1 MTNVLQS
8 LRIKIY
14 ADGADY
20 QSILRLNAN
29 PLIKGMTTNPSLMY
43 KAGIRDYEGF
53 AREVLREVTTK
64 PISFEV
70 LSDEFEQMRREAL
83 KIAGWQKNV
92 FVKIPI
98 TNTRGESS
106 IPLIRELSRIGVKLN
121 VTAILSIDDVAEVAT
136 ALDPAAE
143 SLVSVFA
150 GRIADTGRDPMPIM
164 HQSLALLSTLKK
176 TELLWASVREVFN
189 ILQADHCGCHI
200 VTIPHDILHKCQS
213 VLGSDL
219 KALSLETVKM
229 FARDAAAS
237 GLTLECGVPQTITQ
251 NLAPARVGI

>member
-1 MTNVLQS
+1 MTTALES

-14 ADGADY
+14 ADGADH
-20 QSILRLNAN
+20 QAILRLNAS
-29 PLIKGMTTNPSLMY
+29 PLIKGMTTNPSLMH

-53 AREVLREVTTK
+53 AREVLHGVTIK

-83 KIAGWQKNV
+83 KIAGWQQNV

-106 IPLIRELSRIGVKLN
+106 IPLIHDLSRIGVKLN
-121 VTAILSIDDVAEVAT
+121 VTAILSIDDVAEVAE
-136 ALDPAAE
+136 ALDPEVE

-150 GRIADTGRDPMPIM
+150 GRIADTGRDPAPIM
-164 HQSLALLSTLKK
+164 RQSLALLSKLKR

-189 ILQADHCGCHI
+189 IVQADQCGCHI
-200 VTIPHDILHKCQS
+200 VTVPHDILHKSQA

-219 KALSLETVKM
+219 KALSLETVRM
-229 FARDAAAS
+229 FARDAAAT
-237 GLTLECGVPQTITQ
+237 GLTL
-251 NLAPARVGI
+251 